1 MNFSYKTYS
10 EILNAALDSGYEILC
25 IRDLLKKSDIPSKVL
40 LLRHDIDKNPHS
52 MYPLAET
59 ELKLGVKSSIFVRV
73 MGAEYNPFSYSVTT
87 DLLELEKNE
96 FEIGLHSNFLEFATN
111 TNQNPISVLV
121 AETKVLSS
129 MYKIKGISCHRDI
142 NYVINSLPYLQRN
155 WDLIK
160 TATGLEYDAYDKSF
174 FDNMIYV
181 NEGLNPHL
189 SWRNDSPFEIIKQG
203 KSLYLLTHNH
213 WWYEKIP
220 FLS

>member
-1 MNFSYKTYS
+1 MNFTYKAYS
-10 EILNAALDSGYEILC
+10 EILKAALDSGYKILC
-25 IRDLLKKSDIPSKVL
+25 IRDFLKESSTSSKVL

-59 ELKLGVKSSIFVRV
+59 ELELGVKSSIFVRV

-111 TNQNPISVLV
+111 TNQNPVSILA

-129 MYKIKGISCHRDI
+129 IYKIKGISCHRDI
-142 NYVINSLPYLQRN
+142 NYVINSLPYLQSN
-155 WDLIK
+155 WESIK
-160 TATGLEYDAYDKSF
+160 QATGLEYDAYDNSLFEKL
-174 FDNMIYV
+174 IYV

-189 SWRNDSPFEIIKQG
+189 AWRHDSPLDVIKQG